1 MYHKAALA
9 SVVSCYQE
17 TILLSAD
24 WNCWGLVATAY
35 YYVLKHAYILS
46 GTRFQTFVTLFP
58 SGFRPGITVATTIG
72 GFLVGLTLHFMGLPG
87 EVALVVENLHDP
99 GRISLPNQQ

>member
-9 SVVSCYQE
+9 SVVSW
-17 TILLSAD
+17 LSRNPVLSAD

-35 YYVLKHAYILS
+35 YYVLKHAYICLAHAS
-46 GTRFQTFVTLFP
+46 DFVSPYFP
-58 SGFRPGITVATTIG
+58 SGIPSWNYVWIATTIG

-87 EVALVVENLHDP
+87 EVACE
-99 GRISLPNQQ
+99 